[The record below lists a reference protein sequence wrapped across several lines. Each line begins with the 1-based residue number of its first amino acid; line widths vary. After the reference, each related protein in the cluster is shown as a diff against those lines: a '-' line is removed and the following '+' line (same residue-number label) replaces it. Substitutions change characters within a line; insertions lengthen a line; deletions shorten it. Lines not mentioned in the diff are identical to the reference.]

1 MLYHMCSIKDL
12 QNSQE
17 NIYAGVSFL
26 VNCGLKV
33 CSFITTETP
42 AQVLF
47 CEYNEIFKNT
57 FFTEKPHCFCT
68 SMQIV
73 FSRSSNQHKEM
84 LFHLLRSSQR
94 KYSLKKGVLENFA
107 ISTGKYLCCSHFLVM
122 LQTFRPATLIR
133 RDSNIGIFLWVL
145 RNFCEYFKNTHFE
158 KILQTTSS
166 VFNLLSH

>member
-1 MLYHMCSIKDL
+1 MLESLFQKI
-12 QNSQE
+12 
-17 NIYAGVSFL
+17 A
-26 VNCGLKV
+26 GLKYAALSQQRLRHRYFSV
-33 CSFITTETP
+33 NIMKFLRTR
-42 AQVLF
+42 
-47 CEYNEIFKNT
+47 

-145 RNFCEYFKNTHFE
+145 RNFCGYFKNTHFE
-158 KILQTTSS
+158 KFLQTASS